1 MKVVAHSKDL
11 FYEHCITI
19 HTLGHTIIL
28 QRSKIMEYPL
38 YSSSEMFSA
47 THLIRQ
53 SKIIFDKLQERE
65 IEKAVIL
72 RDGKPSFVMLD
83 FELYESLMKE
93 HYKLQNKNKKD
104 KSSIDKNRKVSEP
117 QATFKNLNDQQI
129 IQTNIQPTIQIEER
143 LLSVEKAKEDVFF
156 NLDGEH
162 HSQED
167 AQIKEFWDK

>member
-1 MKVVAHSKDL
+1 
-11 FYEHCITI
+11 
-19 HTLGHTIIL
+19 
-28 QRSKIMEYPL
+28 MEYPL

-53 SKIIFDKLQERE
+53 SKIIFDKLQARE

-93 HYKLQNKNKKD
+93 HYRLQNKLKKD
-104 KSSIDKNRKVSEP
+104 KSSSDKNRKVLEP
-117 QATFKNLNDQQI
+117 QAILAGLNDQQI
-129 IQTNIQPTIQIEER
+129 IQTNIQPTIQIEEG
-143 LLSVEKAKEDVFF
+143 LLSVEKTKEDDFF
-156 NLDGEH
+156 NLDSKNTTSLSDGEYH
-162 HSQED
+162 FQED